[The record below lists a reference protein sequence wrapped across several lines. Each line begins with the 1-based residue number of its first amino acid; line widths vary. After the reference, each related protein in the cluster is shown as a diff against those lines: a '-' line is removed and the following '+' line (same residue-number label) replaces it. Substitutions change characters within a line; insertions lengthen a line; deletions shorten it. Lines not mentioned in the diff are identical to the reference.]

1 MSAEVKQ
8 NNKEARA
15 SERSQKMAYKKP
27 EIVAKSEAKQTFVA
41 GCPSNNTVPGCRSS
55 NAGCQRGLLK

>member
-1 MSAEVKQ
+1 MSVEVKQ
-8 NNKEARA
+8 KQQRGDSLGKEP
-15 SERSQKMAYKKP
+15 EMAYKKP
-27 EIVAKSEAKQTFVA
+27 EVVAKSEAKQTFVA